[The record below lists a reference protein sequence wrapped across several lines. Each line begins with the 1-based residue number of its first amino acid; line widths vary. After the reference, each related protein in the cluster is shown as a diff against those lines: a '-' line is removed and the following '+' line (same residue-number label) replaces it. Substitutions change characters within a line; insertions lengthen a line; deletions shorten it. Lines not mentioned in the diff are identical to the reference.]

1 MKTELLT
8 EITKFRL
15 YSNYN
20 TKNTLSENYNVIQ
33 EGLVQELKNLTTN
46 TQVKRTITSIV
57 DNLIKKGD
65 EFFTKKNF
73 LNRSA
78 KKPTTGTDV
87 VNSIDKLDKASL
99 DKLKVAIINNL
110 DETSIKQINNMI
122 VDAGFIKKYSR
133 MTREEAKNVLKSK
146 GYDDDAIE
154 LIISR
159 FNKFKDVVDKKMIN
173 TSIKN
178 LEKTYPNLFQ
188 TKWFGTSYVNS
199 GRIENIKSELIRDF
213 KGKDAKGIENIINN
227 KLMQA
232 AKELDQNKSITT
244 QKKGF
249 FKKLIADYLK
259 YLKKKPAIG
268 TLKTAGSVPTIAVAV
283 YVLYDFIK
291 NWHDT
296 GNPVVALAGTGADL
310 WKNLKQGFNFT
321 HFYDDNPD
329 EFLKYLNNNFGNL
342 NWVENFQLNRNNDII
357 SVREIASG
365 DTRYFKYNGR
375 TFVEI
380 PK

>member
-33 EGLVQELKNLTTN
+33 EGLAQELKNLTTN

-78 KKPTTGTDV
+78 KKPTTGADV
-87 VNSIDKLDKASL
+87 VKSIDKLDKASL
-99 DKLKVAIINNL
+99 DKIKVAIINNL
-110 DETSIKQINNMI
+110 DETSIKQINKMI
-122 VDAGFIKKYSR
+122 VDAGFIEKYSR
-133 MTREEAKNVLKSK
+133 MTSEEAKKVLKSK

-154 LIISR
+154 LIISK
-159 FNKFKDVVDKKMIN
+159 FNNFKGVVDEKMIN

-213 KGKDAKGIENIINN
+213 QGKDAKGIESIINN

-244 QKKGF
+244 PKKEF

-268 TLKTAGSVPTIAVAV
+268 TLKTAVSVPTIAIAV

-310 WKNLKQGFNFT
+310 WKNLKQGYNFT